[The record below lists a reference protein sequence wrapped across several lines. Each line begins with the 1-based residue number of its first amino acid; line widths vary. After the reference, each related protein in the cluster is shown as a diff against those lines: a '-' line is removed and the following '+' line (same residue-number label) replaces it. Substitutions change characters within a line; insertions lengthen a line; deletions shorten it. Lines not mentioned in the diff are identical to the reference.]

1 MIQALCIKPFC
12 FRKAVVETPGFH
24 KCYKIV
30 GLCQFLQSRD
40 EGPSD
45 PHHKEIALQPRGAG
59 LIRQIAFLTSFLRQ
73 VSSALRPG
81 DSGCHLAFVWLPGAS
96 PMAHLILTPKSTEIP
111 SLLQLASHMAN
122 LRVGFPTSH
131 PRGLDSGQRLGK
143 SQLLHP
149 PGTDSAFLGNM
160 ECHSGK
166 PSVGP

>member
-1 MIQALCIKPFC
+1 MIQALCVKPFC
-12 FRKAVVETPGFH
+12 FRKAVVEMPGFH

-30 GLCQFLQSRD
+30 GICQFLQSRD

-45 PHHKEIALQPRGAG
+45 PHHKDIALQPQGTG

-111 SLLQLASHMAN
+111 SLLTTCLAHGKCQGWIPHLSPQRAG
-122 LRVGFPTSH
+122 LWAEGWEIPASPTSWH
-131 PRGLDSGQRLGK
+131 RLC
-143 SQLLHP
+143 LLGEHGVP
-149 PGTDSAFLGNM
+149 LR
-160 ECHSGK
+160 
-166 PSVGP
+166 